1 MNFLQVYVI
10 GGISDGTVVKR
21 ASLDAA
27 ESMPGVE
34 CRRLP
39 IQEHCTK
46 QEQGTFSKVML
57 T

>member
-46 QEQGTFSKVML
+46 QEQGTFSKAML
-57 T
+57 A